1 MIKKIFKTYDF
12 SLLGAYLLLTVFGL
26 IMIYSASMVTTI
38 QVYHLT
44 DSAYFFKKQL
54 GNFLIAF
61 VLLVVMAIVPYRIY
75 KKNSILVLIVLGSI
89 VGLISLYVI
98 GLNINT
104 ATSWIALGARR
115 IQPSEFVKL
124 FVIIYLSAVYAKKQ
138 SYINDFN
145 YGVIPPILF
154 LVLTTFLTMIQP
166 DIGTAFIMFSTGT
179 IIVFCSGMNWKN
191 LLKLIGIGLLI
202 ILFLSP
208 FLYFAKD
215 KVFTAER
222 ISRLTISYS
231 DPFND
236 ELGEGYQ
243 LVNSYLAIGSGG
255 WTGVGLGKSVQKLGY
270 LPEAHTDFIMSII
283 AEELGIFGVS
293 YVIILLTFIVLK
305 SLRIGMKCRD
315 PLGSLLAFGIGGMI
329 GIQSIINL
337 GGISGLLPL
346 TGVTLP
352 FISYGGS
359 SLVVLSMAIGLLL
372 NVSKYTNQMERNET
386 ETAKNDLSQAK
397 GSFRA

>member
-154 LVLTTFLTMIQP
+154 
-166 DIGTAFIMFSTGT
+166 
-179 IIVFCSGMNWKN
+179 
-191 LLKLIGIGLLI
+191 
-202 ILFLSP
+202 
-208 FLYFAKD
+208 
-215 KVFTAER
+215 
-222 ISRLTISYS
+222 
-231 DPFND
+231 
-236 ELGEGYQ
+236 
-243 LVNSYLAIGSGG
+243 
-255 WTGVGLGKSVQKLGY
+255 
-270 LPEAHTDFIMSII
+270 
-283 AEELGIFGVS
+283 
-293 YVIILLTFIVLK
+293 
-305 SLRIGMKCRD
+305 
-315 PLGSLLAFGIGGMI
+315 
-329 GIQSIINL
+329 
-337 GGISGLLPL
+337 
-346 TGVTLP
+346 
-352 FISYGGS
+352 
-359 SLVVLSMAIGLLL
+359 
-372 NVSKYTNQMERNET
+372 
-386 ETAKNDLSQAK
+386 
-397 GSFRA
+397 